1 MYASGIPFN
10 GNTVNERSLGGS
22 ESAAYYVA
30 KEFAKRGHRVSVFT
44 ESQDQGTFDG
54 VQYLWVGPKDQR
66 SPLGANWHFFCE
78 NTPHDVCLMQRVP
91 FGFHYTYQS
100 KINLL
105 WLHDIALRR
114 NNDSFMSGQWQMSR
128 LIPVSNWFKN
138 QIADTWLV
146 DRERISPIHNGVDYS
161 LFDGIELKENAD
173 RNIAEQGIT
182 MIYCSRPER
191 GLENLVMPGMIMD
204 QLKDKAPHIKLKVCG
219 YEHSVPELQGYY
231 NMLFEQIDTLP
242 NCEHIGSLTKSDLYR
257 MMCQEADVWCYPT
270 QFEETS
276 CITAMECM
284 AAGLSIFTTDAGALA
299 ETIGDYSNCAVIPN
313 TDEGVQ
319 IDRFVERLSKFNNVY
334 RRKPKRDFTWERTVD
349 ELEEII
355 EDCFAEATENKD
367 ALARHYLRNSDIYA
381 LDDLLNNQ
389 DAKISDE
396 VVEQLPLYDF
406 RFNWQDYAEHYADG
420 TEEMYDGPSFTY
432 EPPEFVNHPRFVEV
446 AKRVSGLQEGSVVLD
461 YGCAHGHF
469 TNYLADQFPAIT
481 FVGIDVSPKAIAV
494 AEEKASELNLENVT
508 YKLEDWLA
516 DDGCENRCDPPPD
529 LVILGEILEHVPSP
543 TVFMETVRQTVGNVP
558 CIITTPFGPW
568 EEMSYQKDHPKR
580 FHLHHLERDDL
591 LDLFG
596 HLDVSITCLAN
607 GYSQWGEVIGW
618 YITDVTLK
626 ADEPS
631 SMPIDYERKHKQ
643 QRPRQTVSYCG
654 IVKDGQYDL
663 PRLLRTI
670 EPICD
675 ELIIGVDETT
685 SDSTRAIITAFS
697 REHVERHRTP
707 RLRVEQFEIPSAVK
721 IGFDAARN
729 HTIAKAN
736 CDWILWGDADEEFVG
751 AERMPKYLR
760 PNGWQG
766 YGIAQHHFSCEPTAV
781 LSTDY
786 PVRLFRRN
794 PDVRFLGVVHEHPEN
809 IHTPNKG
816 VDFAWVNHEMHFAHG
831 GYATEA
837 VRRRRFERNVSLMA
851 RDREQNPDRI
861 LGAFLWIRDL
871 ALMNRFE
878 LEQTQGGVTS
888 VMQERALV
896 GLQLWE
902 KTMDDHGSHPQVK
915 RMIRD
920 HLEFYDVLVNCMD
933 RGFTF
938 RFKFAS
944 GPGVDAPQLSQVPEL
959 SARFLNT
966 RHLDKFLSVL
976 IDDEVNSYEEKY
988 L

>member
-1 MYASGIPFN
+1 
-10 GNTVNERSLGGS
+10 
-22 ESAAYYVA
+22 
-30 KEFAKRGHRVSVFT
+30 
-44 ESQDQGTFDG
+44 
-54 VQYLWVGPKDQR
+54 
-66 SPLGANWHFFCE
+66 
-78 NTPHDVCLMQRVP
+78 MQRVP
-91 FGFHYTYQS
+91 FGFHYAYQS

-128 LIPVSNWFKN
+128 LLPVSNWFKN
-138 QIADTWLV
+138 QITSSWLC
-146 DRERISPIHNGVDYS
+146 DPSRISPIHNGVDYS
-161 LFDGIELKENAD
+161 LFEPYELKDNSIRMVDPVDAVYKPE
-173 RNIAEQGIT
+173 IT

-219 YEHSVPELQGYY
+219 YQHPVAELEGYY
-231 NMLFEQIDTLP
+231 GMLREQIDTLP

-257 MMCQEADVWCYPT
+257 LMCEEADVWCYPT

-284 AAGLSIFTTDAGALA
+284 AAGLSIFTTDAGALS
-299 ETIGDYSNCAVIPN
+299 ETIGDYQNCTVIPN

-319 IDRFVERLSKFNNVY
+319 VDRFVERLASFNNVY
-334 RRKPKRDFTWERTVD
+334 RRKPKRDFTWERAVD
-349 ELEEII
+349 EIEEII
-355 EDCFAEATENKD
+355 EDCFAEATQNKD

-381 LDDLLNNQ
+381 LDDLLNNH
-389 DAKISDE
+389 DARISDE

-420 TEEMYDGPSFTY
+420 TEEMYDGPEFEY
-432 EPPEFVNHPRFVEV
+432 EVPEFIHHPRFIEV
-446 AKRVSGLQEGSVVLD
+446 AKRVSGLSEGSTVLD

-469 TNYLADQFPAIT
+469 TNYLADQFPTIN
-481 FVGIDVSPKAIAV
+481 FVGIDVSPKAVTV

-508 YKLEDWLA
+508 YKVEDWLA
-516 DDGCENRCDPPPD
+516 DDGCENRCDPAPD

-543 TVFMETVRQTVGNVP
+543 TVFMETVRQTVGNIP
-558 CIITTPFGPW
+558 CVITTPFGPW

-580 FHLHHLERDDL
+580 FHLHHLEREDL

-596 HLDVSITCLAN
+596 HLDVSITCLAH
-607 GYSQWGEVIGW
+607 GHTEWGEIIGW
-618 YITDVTLK
+618 YVTDVTLK

-631 SMPIDYERKHKQ
+631 ALPINYERKHEQ
-643 QRPRQTVSYCG
+643 QRPKQSVSFCG
-654 IVKDGQYDL
+654 IVKNGQYDL

-670 EPICD
+670 EPIVD
-675 ELIIGVDETT
+675 EIIIGVDETT
-685 SDSTRAIITAFS
+685 IDSTRAIITAYS
-697 REHVERHRTP
+697 RQSIENNRTP
-707 RLRVEQFEIPSAVK
+707 RLRVQQFDIKSPLET
-721 IGFDAARN
+721 GFDAARN
-729 HTIAKAN
+729 ATISKATG
-736 CDWILWGDADEEFVG
+736 DWILWGDADEEFVNS
-751 AERMPKYLR
+751 ENMPKFLR

-794 PDVRFLGVVHEHPEN
+794 PDVRFLGIVHEHPEN

-831 GYATEA
+831 GYSTER
-837 VRRRRFERNVSLMA
+837 VRRQRFQRNISLMA
-851 RDREQNPDRI
+851 RDREENPDRI

-878 LEQTQGGVTS
+878 LEQTRGGVTS
-888 VMQERALV
+888 VMQERALL
-896 GLQLWE
+896 GLDLWE
-902 KTMDDHGSHPQVK
+902 KTLDEHGDHPQVK
-915 RMIRD
+915 RMVRD

-944 GPGVDAPQLSQVPEL
+944 GPGINAPTLDQVPEL
-959 SARFLNT
+959 SARFLNK

-976 IDDEVNSYEEKY
+976 IDDEVKSYEEKY